1 MRRLPRVVY
10 PGINPEDYEASK
22 VKSALEQLMRD
33 QEASDKASGHDYEG
47 IKSVREAVKGVVEA
61 TWVGRND
68 TFSEIRRKR
77 SWLCSIIS
85 SFPRLEL
92 ELQSDRPLLIS
103 INRFE
108 AKKNVALAI
117 EAFAIMRKN
126 AIEKDPKSD
135 AARARLVVAGESHWC
150 FPLLTEWVILS

>member
-61 TWVGRND
+61 T
-68 TFSEIRRKR
+68 
-77 SWLCSIIS
+77 
-85 SFPRLEL
+85 
-92 ELQSDRPLLIS
+92 
-103 INRFE
+103 
-108 AKKNVALAI
+108 
-117 EAFAIMRKN
+117 
-126 AIEKDPKSD
+126 
-135 AARARLVVAGESHWC
+135 
-150 FPLLTEWVILS
+150 